1 MRLVMTNDEFILE
14 NRLLNTKE
22 LALKKCPDG
31 VDLKFCLQQIEG
43 WQTASRKIPH
53 WAKVSGLLF
62 PPRISMEQCSSQ
74 LTAEYKCRVVEECL
88 SKDKRRTLA
97 DLTGGLGIDFS
108 FLAMLF
114 DKALY
119 VEKQSHLCEM
129 ARKNFCCLG
138 LDGVQV
144 VCASAE
150 NVELPSGLD
159 LIFLDPARRDAAG
172 RKVVALED
180 CSPNLVSMQD
190 ALLASVRMV
199 MVKLSPM
206 LDISEALRRLKHVCE
221 VHVVAVEGECKE
233 LLFVLSAA
241 ETRPLTFHC
250 AELSESGGYF
260 VCGQSVCRT
269 HPELV
274 SQSETLVGGWLHEPN
289 AAILKAHVQEAL
301 AEECG
306 LRKLHPQSNLYFSR
320 ESLTQHQGLYR
331 SFRIVGCSGFGK
343 REMKDLLG
351 DLKQANLT
359 IRNFPS
365 TVADLRKRLRLRE
378 GGDAYLFASTL
389 SDGEKVL
396 LRCVKP

>member
-1 MRLVMTNDEFILE
+1 MTNEEFIHE
-14 NRLLNTKE
+14 NRQQDPKL
-22 LALKKCPDG
+22 LALKKCPEG

-43 WQTASRKIPH
+43 WQTARRKIPR
-53 WAKVSGLLF
+53 WSEVPGVLF

-74 LTAEYKCRVVEECL
+74 QTAEYKRCVAERLLPEGKHRSFV
-88 SKDKRRTLA
+88 
-97 DLTGGLGIDFS
+97 DLTGGFGIDFS
-108 FLAMLF
+108 FLSTAF
-114 DKALY
+114 EASSY
-119 VEKQSHLCEM
+119 VEAQPHLCEI
-129 ARKNFCCLG
+129 ARENFRCLG
-138 LDGVQV
+138 LKGVHV
-144 VCASAE
+144 VCGSAE
-150 NVELPSGLD
+150 TFDIPNDTD
-159 LIFLDPARRDAAG
+159 LVYLDPARRDAAG

-180 CSPNLVSMQD
+180 CSPNLVSLQD
-190 ALLASVRMV
+190 ALLASARMV

-241 ETRPLTFHC
+241 ETHPLTFHC
-250 AELSESGGYF
+250 AELSESGGNF
-260 VCGQSVCRT
+260 VCDQSVCQT
-269 HPELV
+269 FPELV
-274 SQSETLVGGWLHEPN
+274 PQSETLVGGWLHEPN

-301 AEECG
+301 AEVCG

-378 GGDAYLFASTL
+378 GGNAYLFASTL